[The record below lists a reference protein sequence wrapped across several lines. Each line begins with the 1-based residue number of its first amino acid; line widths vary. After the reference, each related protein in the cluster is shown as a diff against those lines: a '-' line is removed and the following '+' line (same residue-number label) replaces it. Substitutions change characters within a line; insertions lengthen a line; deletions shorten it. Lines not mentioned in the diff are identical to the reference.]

1 MTSGQV
7 TGKFQTINFCL
18 PRNLYWVNGNCFPSP
33 AYEQTLTADLARL
46 LVSFSNVCLIVELLF
61 IKKYTDNQ
69 SNLQKKLLCLILCQ
83 KSCYFTTSNM
93 SNHHFAERKCQ
104 VLRKTFHLFLLCFKV
119 LLVFQLAYFLTEIRQ
134 DMFLK
139 LFGDILGML
148 VHQFQ
153 IIFDFFV
160 CLLVCQVAYF
170 LTEI

>member
-1 MTSGQV
+1 M
-7 TGKFQTINFCL
+7 INFHSFL
-18 PRNLYWVNGNCFPSP
+18 LMFWIVFLLAQRKKAGLEKVIWPVTRSLENFKILTSAFKKFVLGQWKLFSSP

-61 IKKYTDNQ
+61 IRKFTDNQ

-119 LLVFQLAYFLTEIRQ
+119 LLVF
-134 DMFLK
+134 
-139 LFGDILGML
+139 
-148 VHQFQ
+148 
-153 IIFDFFV
+153 
-160 CLLVCQVAYF
+160 
-170 LTEI
+170 